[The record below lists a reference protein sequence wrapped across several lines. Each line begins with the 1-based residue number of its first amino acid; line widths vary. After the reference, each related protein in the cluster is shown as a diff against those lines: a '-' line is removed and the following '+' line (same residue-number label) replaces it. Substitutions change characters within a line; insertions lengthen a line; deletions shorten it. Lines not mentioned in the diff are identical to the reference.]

1 MKIMGLGNGVHWLAW
16 FVNAFVVM
24 LITIFLFCIILKV
37 CFSLTTAYIARSTRG
52 VDTFFKT
59 LAKLASC

>member
-24 LITIFLFCIILKV
+24 LITIFLFCIIFKV
-37 CFSLTTAYIARSTRG
+37 RFSL
-52 VDTFFKT
+52 
-59 LAKLASC
+59 